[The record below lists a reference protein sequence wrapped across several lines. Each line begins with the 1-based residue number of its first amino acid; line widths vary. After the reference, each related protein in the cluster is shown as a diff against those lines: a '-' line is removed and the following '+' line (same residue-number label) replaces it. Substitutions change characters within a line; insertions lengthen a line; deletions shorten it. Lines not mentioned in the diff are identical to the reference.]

1 MAKRDSIDSIYRQSE
16 AAGKTAKKKA
26 GKTTHRQDGK
36 TFKTT
41 HYITEAAQALL
52 EGERHER
59 RMAGKREGSDF
70 SSLVDEAVKRTF
82 GKRGDF
88 DAAADAF
95 TERMKRNKKR
105 GAK

>member
-26 GKTTHRQDGK
+26 SKTAHRQDGK

-59 RMAGKREGSDF
+59 RMAGKRKGSDF

-88 DAAADAF
+88 DRTAAAFVDGLQ
-95 TERMKRNKKR
+95 RDKKR
-105 GAK
+105 R